1 MSTSCA
7 YRTVSF
13 HRAYRLPPPT
23 SHLPPPPSRVF
34 IELIDLL
41 RCTNTHEDTW
51 LVASFRQVTN
61 RIVIEGTLGCPVCS
75 AEYEIT
81 KGVVDFTRGERIG
94 DVEAE
99 RRHAGHQRE
108 ELATRAGAYLDATQ
122 PGTTI
127 VLGGLWAYAA
137 QDLAEMADVRVIALN
152 APGDVEESER
162 VGLLRV
168 GARIPLA
175 TNSVHGVALDAW
187 FAAPAIEEAIRVVR
201 PVGRVVGAASAPAP
215 ETAVVLAHDEH
226 YWVGEKAPEM
236 VSLRRSTT

>member
-1 MSTSCA
+1 M
-7 YRTVSF
+7 
-13 HRAYRLPPPT
+13 
-23 SHLPPPPSRVF
+23 
-34 IELIDLL
+34 IDLL
-41 RCTNTHEDTW
+41 RCVNAHEETW
-51 LVASFRQVTN
+51 LVASFREVTN
-61 RIVIEGTLGCPVCS
+61 RMVMEGTLGCPICS
-75 AEYEIT
+75 AEYEIRN
-81 KGVVDFTRGERIG
+81 GVVDFTRGES
-94 DVEAE
+94 VAEYEAD
-99 RRHAGHQRE
+99 RAAASHRRE

-201 PVGRVVGAASAPAP
+201 PVGRVVAAASATAP
-215 ETAVVLAHDEH
+215 ETAV
-226 YWVGEKAPEM
+226 
-236 VSLRRSTT
+236 